1 MSKPDSPAPNPSKNT
16 LITLLLIVII
26 GGGLVLLMVPPK
38 SAPES
43 TPASAPATEVSDT
56 NAPVAVIAASV
67 DLGAVVGEW
76 LREDGGYQ
84 LKLTRDA
91 SGEKLNAAY
100 FNPNPIN
107 VSYCTATNDG
117 GTIKV
122 RVELNDTGYPGC
134 VYTLVHDRANDRL
147 LGTYYQAAMGET
159 YEIMF
164 VRNR

>member
-1 MSKPDSPAPNPSKNT
+1 MSKPGSRCAGSTNNT
-16 LITLLLIVII
+16 FITLLLITII
-26 GGGLVLLMVPPK
+26 GGGLVLLMVPTKSVRGPK
-38 SAPES
+38 STQP
-43 TPASAPATEVSDT
+43 PAVEVEET
-56 NAPVAVIAASV
+56 NAPAATAAPV
-67 DLGAVVGEW
+67 DLNAVVGDW

-91 SGEKLNAAY
+91 SGKKLNAAY

-117 GTIKV
+117 GTMKM

-134 VYTLVHDRANDRL
+134 VYTLVHDRTNDRL

-159 YEIMF
+159 YEVMF
-164 VRNR
+164 VRTR